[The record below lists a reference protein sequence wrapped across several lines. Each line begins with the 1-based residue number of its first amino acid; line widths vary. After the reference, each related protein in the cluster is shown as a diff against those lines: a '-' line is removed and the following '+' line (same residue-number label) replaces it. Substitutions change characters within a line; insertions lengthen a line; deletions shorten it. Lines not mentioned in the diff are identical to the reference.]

1 MKFLLRHQNNK
12 KYLLPQEIQSLDC
25 GGTMNNIFSNHKEG
39 NNIYAIDLEYFDDLD
54 LIIITSSLKNIQ
66 KLNPIKKIYIIGKY
80 EFNVENVKYITW
92 ENFVK
97 LPADDLL

>member
-1 MKFLLRHQNNK
+1 MKFLLRHSNNK
-12 KYLLPQEIQSLDC
+12 KYILSQDIKSLDC

-39 NNIYAIDLEYFDDLD
+39 NDIYAIDLEYFDELD

-66 KLNPIKKIYIIGKY
+66 KLNPIKKIYIIGTY
-80 EFNVENVKYITW
+80 NFDVENVRYITW
-92 ENFVK
+92 ENFVQ